1 MKKSTKYGLIGSGLS
16 GIGLFLLLWL
26 VVFPGLPNEPKEE
39 EGLIVSFGNSDN
51 GSGKT
56 ESPAPTTKDEPSRS
70 KSSLTVPTFD
80 KPTKTA
86 KSIKQDF
93 ITQTDKSL
101 QIAEQKER
109 EKLRDQLRKE
119 QVASENLRLE
129 AVRQAAEKS
138 RKEQAAIAKANSMN
152 GMFGNNNSS
161 GSGTGTGES
170 QQGNPV
176 GKGSSGGNSWSLN
189 GRSLTGR
196 LVSPKYDKDVEGKVT
211 VNIRVNENGN
221 VTSAVIGS
229 PTTISDAETRNAAK
243 NAATNTRFTG
253 GNGTAAGSITYN
265 FRLK

>member
-1 MKKSTKYGLIGSGLS
+1 MGSTLA
-16 GIGLFLLLWL
+16 GIALFLLLWL
-26 VVFPGLPNEPKEE
+26 LVFPGLPNEPKED
-39 EGLIVSFGNSDN
+39 EGLIVSFGNTDN

-56 ESPAPTTKDEPSRS
+56 E
-70 KSSLTVPTFD
+70 VPTPTPQKLPKVTKPTPNVPVVD
-80 KPTKTA
+80 KPTKTV
-86 KSIKQDF
+86 KPSKQDF
-93 ITQTDKSL
+93 LTQTDKSL
-101 QIAEQKER
+101 QVAEQKER
-109 EKLRDQLRKE
+109 ERLRDQLRKE
-119 QVASENLRLE
+119 QIAIEKQRLE

-138 RKEQAAIAKANSMN
+138 RKEQAAIAKANSMD
-152 GMFGNNNSS
+152 GMFGNNNSA
-161 GSGTGTGES
+161 GSGTGSGES

-221 VTSAVIGS
+221 VISAVIGS

-253 GNGTAAGSITYN
+253 GNGTATGSITYN